1 MQIELYK
8 SGKVN
13 YTFPSADILQVMLAD
28 NASAT
33 FLLLS

>member
-8 SGKVN
+8 SREVN

-28 NASAT
+28 NVSAT
-33 FLLLS
+33 FLLPS